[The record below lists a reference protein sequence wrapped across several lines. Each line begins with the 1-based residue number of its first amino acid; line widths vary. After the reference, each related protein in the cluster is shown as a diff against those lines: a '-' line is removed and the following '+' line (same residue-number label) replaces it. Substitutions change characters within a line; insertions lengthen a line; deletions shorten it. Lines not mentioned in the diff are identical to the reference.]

1 MDRERFSIFAGVYI
15 ADGIIVVA
23 GVVVTKDTE
32 LYSIVGGVLAKL
44 IRYRFEED
52 DIEYLL
58 NLHWWNKGEDWIRKN
73 AELFSDVKYLR
84 KVLGEQ
90 YEICTDNHSDIESI

>member
-1 MDRERFSIFAGVYI
+1 MDREWFSIFAGVYI

-58 NLHWWNKGEDWIRKN
+58 NLHWWNKD
-73 AELFSDVKYLR
+73 
-84 KVLGEQ
+84 
-90 YEICTDNHSDIESI
+90 